1 MPAIETIDSI
11 HRKETQPPLRRE
23 SVHALIAA
31 SIRSHAARAA
41 IVAPGRSDLT
51 YAGLGRLVEETRLT
65 LAGAGYGRGRRIGIA
80 LPHCPE
86 NALAIVAV
94 MCAATCA
101 PLNDELT
108 QDDLARLLAAMRIDA
123 LIVPEHGACAAAG
136 AARQLGI
143 ELIGLRALPEEPAGT
158 FELVPAG
165 RRTPVE
171 AEPPAPEDIALLTHT
186 GGTTGL
192 PKIVPLEHWRLAW
205 GVRRRLEL
213 TRIEASDRYLFVMP
227 FRSMAAMRRG
237 LLLALSAGAAMIC
250 APSHDSATLAGLL
263 ESAAPTLLMAPPVVL
278 TALADEVA
286 RRSPPPRHALKYVI
300 SAFTSLGPAAARQVE
315 RALGVP
321 VVVIYGTTE
330 AGQIAQ
336 SPLPPETAPAGS
348 VGWPYLHEVEIRD
361 DGGHRLPAGEV
372 GEIFVRG
379 PEVFSGYE
387 GNEDANR
394 TAIRDDWY
402 RTGDTGYV
410 DHDGFVFLADRIAD
424 LVNRGGNKIVPGEI
438 EEVLRKHAGVADA
451 AAFGV
456 PHPTLGQELAVAVVP
471 REPPPRE
478 AELRRF
484 VRSRLAAYK
493 LPSRYLIVADLPR
506 TALGKVDR
514 PRLRE
519 IFQQA
524 RQLAFEEPRDG
535 VEAEVARIFGDVLG
549 VTGVGRNDSFF
560 DLGGDSLR
568 VVGVLQGLESSFG
581 IRPDFEAL
589 FDHPTVAALA
599 RIIDSLVKGGAAA
612 PSTRDA

>member
-1 MPAIETIDSI
+1 MPATETIDSI
-11 HRKETQPPLRRE
+11 HRKGMQPLPHRE
-23 SVHALIAA
+23 SIHDLIDA
-31 SIRSHAARAA
+31 SIRSHAGRVAF
-41 IVAPGRSDLT
+41 VAPGRSDLS
-51 YAGLGRLVEETRLT
+51 YADLGRLLETTRRC
-65 LAGAGYGRGRRIGIA
+65 LASAGYTRGHRIAVA

-86 NALAIVAV
+86 NALALLAV

-108 QDDLARLLAAMRIDA
+108 EDDLARLLAAMRIDA
-123 LIVPEHGACAAAG
+123 LIVPVPRASAAAA
-136 AARQLGI
+136 AARRLGI
-143 ELIGLRALPEEPAGT
+143 DLIGLRALPDEPAGM
-158 FELVPAG
+158 FELIPGG
-165 RRTPVE
+165 RRAST
-171 AEPPAPEDIALLTHT
+171 EPELPAPEDTALLTHT

-213 TRIEASDRYLFVMP
+213 TGIEASDRYLFVMP

-237 LLLALSAGAAMIC
+237 LLLALSVGAAMIC

-278 TALADEVA
+278 TAVVDEVA
-286 RRSPPPRHALKYVI
+286 HRSPPPRHALKYVI

-315 RALGVP
+315 QTLGVP

-336 SPLPPETAPAGS
+336 SPLPPERAPAGS
-348 VGWPYLHEVEIRD
+348 VGWPYLHDVEIRD

-372 GEIFVRG
+372 GEIVVRS

-387 GNEDANR
+387 GDEAANR
-394 TAIRDDWY
+394 AAMLGDWY

-410 DHDGFVFLADRIAD
+410 DRDGFVFLTDRIGD
-424 LVNRGGNKIVPGEI
+424 LINRGGNKIVPSEI
-438 EEVLRKHAGVADA
+438 EDVLKKHARVADA

-456 PHPTLGQELAVAVVP
+456 PHPTLGQDLAVAVVP
-471 REPPPRE
+471 RESPPRE

-484 VRSRLAAYK
+484 VRSRLAAFK
-493 LPSRYLIVADLPR
+493 LPSRYLVVSELPR

-514 PRLRE
+514 PKLRE
-519 IFQQA
+519 IFDQT
-524 RQLAFEEPRDG
+524 RQLTFEEPRDG
-535 VEAEVARIFGDVLG
+535 VEAEVARIFGEVLG
-549 VTGVGRNDSFF
+549 VCGIGRNDSFF

-568 VVGVLQGLESSFG
+568 IVSVLQELEKALGSK
-581 IRPDFEAL
+581 PDFEAL
-589 FDHPTVAALA
+589 FDHPTVAAFA
-599 RIIDSLVKGGAAA
+599 AIIDRLRHSGASS
-612 PSTRDA
+612 PSSRTL